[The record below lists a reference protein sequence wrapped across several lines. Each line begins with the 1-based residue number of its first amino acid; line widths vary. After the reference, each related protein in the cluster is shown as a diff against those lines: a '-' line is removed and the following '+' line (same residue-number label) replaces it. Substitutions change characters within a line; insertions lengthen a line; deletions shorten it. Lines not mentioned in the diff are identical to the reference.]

1 MSFFQEVEGEAAV
14 LVENGIYKQV
24 PLYTRD
30 GFLYAKIGGGFVRI
44 MADGATTK
52 AKLRLDFLSWSGPIA
67 KDSLGRLC
75 SPDVAGAKLLTGDV
89 QQRLLGG
96 VVDSVDR

>member
-14 LVENGIYKQV
+14 LIENGIYKQV

-30 GFLYAKIGGGFVRI
+30 GYLYAKVSGGFVRI

-52 AKLRLDFLSWSGPIA
+52 AKLRLDFMSWSGPLA

-75 SPDVAGAKLLTGDV
+75 DKSVPGAKLLASDT

-96 VVDSVDR
+96 VVDLVDR

>member
-14 LVENGIYKQV
+14 LVENGVYHQV

-30 GFLYAKIGGGFVRI
+30 GFIYAKAKGGFVRL

-52 AKLRLDFLSWSGPIA
+52 AKLRLDFMSWTGDLARDP
-67 KDSLGRLC
+67 LGRLC
-75 SPDVAGAKLLTGDV
+75 TPGAAKAVPLEPIKA
-89 QQRLLGG
+89 QALLGTPAE
-96 VVDSVDR
+96 